1 MRSVEKV
8 ANSLSWHERPLQEL
22 VRLSLPITV
31 SMLSYSAMTL
41 VDTWLVGRLGA
52 EQLAGVGL
60 GGTIAFTLV
69 SFGFGL
75 VRGGKTL
82 VSQATGAG
90 KRTEAGAYLGA
101 MMLGGVLFGLL
112 AILLQWPLGL
122 ALARSAATVA
132 QGHYFVT
139 YLLVRS
145 LGAPSAMLCNALR
158 EARYGQGDSR
168 SPMVATLIANAAN
181 IVLGWL
187 FVFTWGWG
195 VAGAAWAT
203 VIAQSIEAAV
213 LVVYQHRIGWG
224 ISAMRRSHLVAL
236 FRVGVPTG
244 LQQMLEIGS
253 FAVLAAMIAS
263 MSPAQ
268 MAAHQI
274 TLQLIS
280 FSFLPAFAIGEAA
293 SVMVGQAVGAV
304 RDDLV
309 PRIARLA
316 LLVVSA
322 FTGFCTLALLAFA
335 SALVAS
341 FTKDAITQQV
351 AMKLVYVS
359 CVFLVIDGVNIVA
372 RAVLRGA
379 GDVVFPAWL
388 GVLCSWGLTPPLA
401 WLLGFHFHLG
411 AFGGWL
417 GLSAEV
423 LIGASAQ
430 WLRLARGGWRPYAV
444 RTRAEMMAAAADARG
459 A

>member
-1 MRSVEKV
+1 MDQP
-8 ANSLSWHERPLQEL
+8 AHPLSWHERPLAEL
-22 VRLSLPITV
+22 LRLSLPITV

-60 GGTIAFTLV
+60 GGTVAFTLV

-75 VRGGKTL
+75 IRGGKTL
-82 VSQATGAG
+82 VSQAMGAG
-90 KRTEAGAYLGA
+90 KKTEAGAYLGA

-122 ALARSAATVA
+122 SLSHAAATVA

-139 YLLVRS
+139 YLVIRS
-145 LGAPSAMLCNALR
+145 LGGPAAMLGCALR
-158 EARYGQGDSR
+158 EVRYGQGDSR
-168 SPMVATLIANAAN
+168 SPMVATLVANAAN

-203 VIAQSIEAAV
+203 VIAQSIEAGV
-213 LVVYQHRIGWG
+213 LVAYQHRIGWG
-224 ISAMRRSHLVAL
+224 ISAMHRSHLAAL
-236 FRVGVPTG
+236 FRVGIPTG
-244 LQQMLEIGS
+244 LQMMLEIGA

-280 FSFLPAFAIGEAA
+280 FSFLPAFAVGESA
-293 SVMVGQAVGAV
+293 SVMVGQAIGAF

-316 LLVVSA
+316 ALVVSA
-322 FTGFCTLALLAFA
+322 YTGFCTLVLLLFA
-335 SALVAS
+335 SGLVAT
-341 FTKDAITQQV
+341 FTSDAVTQHV

-359 CVFLVIDGVNIVA
+359 CVFLVIDGLNIVA
-372 RAVLRGA
+372 RAILRGA

-401 WLLGFHFHLG
+401 WLLGFHFHLE
-411 AFGGWL
+411 AFGGWI

-423 LIGASAQ
+423 LIGATAQ
-430 WLRLARGGWRPYAV
+430 WLRLARGGWRPFAE
-444 RTRAEMMAAAADARG
+444 RTRAEMLDAATEATAA
-459 A
+459 